1 MDINQIENNIEA
13 LLDSFTEES
22 FIYGLLAA
30 YGLPNAAV
38 TRLRNGE
45 YNLSKDKNQILWK
58 KRVCYQI
65 QKTGDLHSA
74 IDVLKKTPA
83 ISKQHPRFLIVTDF
97 TTLLAIDTD
106 NSDSLDIPLKDLSR
120 HFDFFLP
127 WAGMEKSQLQREN
140 PADIKAAER
149 MGRLYDLILEENPI
163 ESEEQRHSLN
173 VFFTR
178 LLFCYFAEDTGIFPS
193 GIFVNGIASH
203 TSEDGSDL
211 QSYLFKVF
219 ETLNQQDRGK
229 SPAFL
234 AEYPYVNGGLF
245 ATSSPVPRFNAKSR
259 KILIECGAL
268 NWKAI
273 NPDIFGSMMQAVVHT
288 DERSGKGMHYT
299 SVVNIMKVIEP
310 LFLNDLREE
319 LENAGDN
326 KQKLQKLLDRIYNI
340 RIFDPACGSGNFLII
355 AYKELCKLEIEVFKR
370 LNPHGQKSFNFLNKL
385 KINQFYGIEIDDFA
399 HETAK
404 LSLWLAEHQMNLA
417 FREVFGDARPT
428 LPLQD
433 GGNIFCGN
441 AIDVDWDK
449 VCPKQGGSE
458 VMLLGNPPYIGAR
471 NQNKDQKLDIE
482 RVLGD
487 LDGCNDLDYVAC
499 WIRKAADYI
508 RGANAR
514 FAFVTTNS
522 ITQGSQVALIWPH
535 ILVSLE
541 IGFAFPSF
549 KWSNNARGNAGVT
562 CVIIGVRNV
571 SSHPKR
577 LFGEGRTQLVKNI
590 SPYLI
595 ASKTVYVHGRKT
607 PLSKLSPIVFG
618 SMAND
623 GGHLLL
629 DESEYVALLSKQ
641 PKIKQLV
648 RRCLGSREFING
660 ISRYCL
666 WIEPDQREFAS
677 SIPEITQRVKAVE
690 EHRNNSNREAT
701 QALANEAY
709 RFAEIRHR
717 SGASIIIPSVSS
729 ERREY
734 IPIGFLDDASII
746 SNLAFAIYDASASL
760 FAIVS
765 SRMHMVWIR
774 AVAGRLKTDYRYS
787 AGLCYNTFP
796 IPEVSAGALGRLEQL
811 ALDLLHVREQYS
823 EKTLAQL
830 YDPELMPSRL
840 REVHGEIDLSVDQLY
855 RSRVFSSDD
864 ERLEVLFQLYEDM
877 SMTERK
883 VRGEEG
889 KCQISLM

>member
-13 LLDSFTEES
+13 LLNSFSEEN

-45 YNLSKDKNQILWK
+45 YNLSKNKNQILWK

-65 QKTGDLHSA
+65 QKTGDLHST
-74 IDVLKKTPA
+74 IDELKKSPA
-83 ISKQHPRFLIVTDF
+83 IAKQHPRFVIVTDF
-97 TTLLAIDTD
+97 NTLLAIDTE
-106 NSDSLDIPLKDLSR
+106 NSDTLDIPLKDLTR

-219 ETLNQQDRGK
+219 EILNQQDRSK
-229 SPAFL
+229 CPAFL
-234 AEYPYVNGGLF
+234 SEYPYVNGGLF

-273 NPDIFGSMMQAVVHT
+273 NPDIFGSMMQAVVHS

-319 LENAGDN
+319 LESAGDN

-355 AYKELCKLEIEVFKR
+355 AYKELCKLEIEIFR
-370 LNPHGQKSFNFLNKL
+370 RMSPHGQMSFKFQNKV

-428 LPLQD
+428 LPLQE
-433 GGNIFCGN
+433 GGNITCGN
-441 AIDVDWDK
+441 ATRLSWQS
-449 VCPKQGGSE
+449 VCPNNEGE
-458 VMLLGNPPYIGAR
+458 TFIIGNPPYLGFKMQTA
-471 NQNKDQKLDIE
+471 DQKGDIAAVFIG
-482 RVLGD
+482 RKD
-487 LDGCNDLDYVAC
+487 YKKLDYTTC
-499 WIRKAADYI
+499 WIMKAAQCI
-508 RGANAR
+508 SGRQAS
-514 FAFVTTNS
+514 FAFVSTNS
-522 ITQGSQVALIWPH
+522 ICQGEHVSLLWPS
-535 ILVSLE
+535 IFELKLE
-541 IGFAFPSF
+541 IGFAHTSF
-549 KWSNNARGNAGVT
+549 KWKNNARGNAGVM
-562 CVIIGVRNV
+562 CCIVGVRN
-571 SSHPKR
+571 
-577 LFGEGRTQLVKNI
+577 LC
-590 SPYLI
+590 
-595 ASKTVYVHGRKT
+595 
-607 PLSKLSPIVFG
+607 
-618 SMAND
+618 
-623 GGHLLL
+623 
-629 DESEYVALLSKQ
+629 KQ
-641 PKIKQLV
+641 PKFIFSDLNKCEVENITPYLSSSGMTAV
-648 RRCLGSREFING
+648 HKRSRAISNLPSMTLGNMPKDDGNLILNETEKELLLTTYPTCRKFIRKLIGAEEFIN
-660 ISRYCL
+660 RKTRWCL
-666 WIEPDQREFAS
+666 WITPDDSAEALKIQPIADRVERVRAFRMASTDQAANKMAKTPFMFREQKVA
-677 SIPEITQRVKAVE
+677 R
-690 EHRNNSNREAT
+690 EHSLIVPT
-701 QALANEAY
+701 
-709 RFAEIRHR
+709 
-717 SGASIIIPSVSS
+717 VTS
-729 ERREY
+729 EKRQY
-734 IPIGFLDDASII
+734 IPMGILDRDSIVVAP
-746 SNLAFAIYDASASL
+746 NNVIYDPPLYVFSIL
-760 FAIVS
+760 S
-765 SRMHMVWIR
+765 SRMHMVWVR
-774 AVAGRLKTDYRYS
+774 AVCGRLEDRLRYS
-787 AGLCYNTFP
+787 SVLCYNTFP
-796 IPEVSAGALGRLEQL
+796 FPVISKAKEASLEAL
-811 ALDLLHVREQYS
+811 ALRIIDERELYS
-823 EKTLAQL
+823 ERTIAEL
-830 YDPELMPSRL
+830 YDPSKMPASLRNLHLENDRAVETCYRAGAFLDDEQRL
-840 REVHGEIDLSVDQLY
+840 KVLFRFYNEMLSV
-855 RSRVFSSDD
+855 
-864 ERLEVLFQLYEDM
+864 EEEDG
-877 SMTERK
+877 SN
-883 VRGEEG
+883 

>member
-13 LLDSFTEES
+13 LLNSFTEES

-65 QKTGDLHSA
+65 QKTADLHSA

-229 SPAFL
+229 CPAFL

-319 LENAGDN
+319 LENAGEN
-326 KQKLQKLLDRIYNI
+326 KQKLQKLLDRIYNL

-370 LNPHGQKSFNFLNKL
+370 LHPHGQMSFKFQNKL

-399 HETAK
+399 HEIAR
-404 LSLWLAEHQMNLA
+404 LSLWLAEHQMNVA
-417 FREVFGDARPT
+417 FREVFGEARPT
-428 LPLQD
+428 LPLQE

-441 AIDVDWDK
+441 ANKVNWEE
-449 VCPKQGGSE
+449 VCPREGARE
-458 VMLLGNPPYIGAR
+458 IYLIGNPPYLGAR
-471 NQNKDQKLDIE
+471 NQTNEHKEDLRQVYNGHEDFKDS
-482 RVLGD
+482 
-487 LDGCNDLDYVAC
+487 DYVCC
-499 WIRKAADYI
+499 WFIKGAQYITGLNAAL
-508 RGANAR
+508 
-514 FAFVTTNS
+514 AFVATNS
-522 ITQGSQVALIWPH
+522 ICQGEQVGYLWPR
-535 ILVSLE
+535 IIGRLE
-541 IGFAFPSF
+541 IGFAYTSF
-549 KWSNNARGNAGVT
+549 KWSNSAKGNAGVT
-562 CVIIGVRNV
+562 CIIIGIRNPCKA
-571 SSHPKR
+571 PKT
-577 LFGEGRTQLVKNI
+577 LFSDTTSRTVKNI
-590 SPYLI
+590 SPYLHEGSNLI
-595 ASKTVYVHGRKT
+595 ISSTSEVLNSYFPKMV
-607 PLSKLSPIVFG
+607 LG
-618 SMAND
+618 SMPRD
-623 GGHLLL
+623 GGHLILSSEEKDKLL
-629 DESEYVALLSKQ
+629 KVHPEATRIIRRLYGSDEL
-641 PKIKQLV
+641 
-648 RRCLGSREFING
+648 ING
-660 ISRYCL
+660 LERWCL
-666 WIEPDQREFAS
+666 WIEDEDLLFANSLQLVRDRIEAVRAFRVSSKAKTTNAYAAISHKFAQR
-677 SIPEITQRVKAVE
+677 TKVG
-690 EHRNNSNREAT
+690 SNA
-701 QALANEAY
+701 
-709 RFAEIRHR
+709 
-717 SGASIIIPSVSS
+717 IIVPSVTS
-729 ERREY
+729 ERRDY
-734 IPIGFLDDASII
+734 MPIGYLLDRSIVNNRAYVINDAQPFIFAILSSKLHYTWVKRVTGRLETRISYSAAICYNNFPVPALTEANKAFLEACAYAVLDAREGYAEKTLGELYDPQMMPIKLRQAHNELDDA
-746 SNLAFAIYDASASL
+746 
-760 FAIVS
+760 VEQC
-765 SRMHMVWIR
+765 
-774 AVAGRLKTDYRYS
+774 YRTTPFT
-787 AGLCYNTFP
+787 ND
-796 IPEVSAGALGRLEQL
+796 E
-811 ALDLLHVREQYS
+811 
-823 EKTLAQL
+823 
-830 YDPELMPSRL
+830 
-840 REVHGEIDLSVDQLY
+840 
-855 RSRVFSSDD
+855 
-864 ERLEVLFQLYEDM
+864 ERLAMLFKLYEQMINDRRHKD
-877 SMTERK
+877 STQ
-883 VRGEEG
+883 
-889 KCQISLM
+889 CPISLM